1 MAEHFLSKDFLLHSD
16 PARELY
22 HHYASSCP
30 VIDYHNHL
38 SPKDIAENRKFENLT
53 AIWLEGDH
61 YKWRAMR
68 MNGVSEKYCTGN
80 ASPREKFHAWA
91 STVPY
96 TLRNPLYHW
105 THLELKRYF
114 DIHELLNEHSAD
126 RIFETAS
133 GLLQRDEYRVQGL
146 LARMR
151 VQVVC
156 TTDDPVDSLHYHEQV
171 ARQENGINMFPT
183 FRPDKAYSTKDVP
196 AYNQYL
202 DQLAQTAGVTIQSLD
217 DVVNALYKRMTYF
230 ESFGCRVSDHGLE
243 CLDFQPGN
251 ANKAQELF
259 KQIRA
264 GKSLTGEEQRMIQH
278 ALLLELGRLYHRK
291 GWVQQ
296 FHLGAMR
303 NNNSRLLQQLG
314 PDTGFDSIGD
324 YPLARG
330 LSAFLNELDKTNQL
344 TKTILYNLNPA
355 DHEVMAT
362 MLGNFSD
369 GSVPGKIQWG
379 SAWWFLD
386 QKEGMEKQLNTLS
399 NMGLLSR
406 FIGMVTDSR
415 SFLSFPRHEYFRRIL
430 CNLIGEDIRKGELP
444 EDVTLMGQL
453 VRHVCYQNVHD
464 YFQFQV

>member
-53 AIWLEGDH
+53 AIWLEDDH

-68 MNGVSEKYCTGN
+68 MNGVAEKYCTGN

-324 YPLARG
+324 YPQARG

-415 SFLSFPRHEYFRRIL
+415 SFLSFTRHEYFRRIL

-444 EDVTLMGQL
+444 DDVTLTGQL